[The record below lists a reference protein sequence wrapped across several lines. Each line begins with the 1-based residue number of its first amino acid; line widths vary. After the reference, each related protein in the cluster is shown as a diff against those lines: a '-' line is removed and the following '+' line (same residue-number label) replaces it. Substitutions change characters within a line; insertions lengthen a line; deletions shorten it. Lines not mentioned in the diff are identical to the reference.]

1 MSDATWRAVV
11 LDRGAS
17 HTLVFTSRQVNGGTV
32 WSFKHRADWWGDYGC
47 DDPVEAILR
56 LALLSRWKLREIL
69 PPGVMSSDERAE
81 DLRERC
87 IVACEQ
93 VHSCQHAEEDV
104 MDPGDERKGQ
114 AAIRAVGAIYC
125 ADALQ
130 TVPLTRPPNATFS
143 RKRRAPADP

>member
-1 MSDATWRAVV
+1 MSETAWRAVV
-11 LDRGAS
+11 LDRNAL
-17 HTLVFTSRQVNGGTV
+17 HTLIFTSRQVNGGTV
-32 WSFKHRADWWGDYGC
+32 WSFQARPDWWGDYAC
-47 DDPVEAILR
+47 DDPTEAILR

-87 IVACEQ
+87 IVTCEQ
-93 VHSCQHAEEDV
+93 VYKCQHAEEEV

-114 AAIRAVGAIYC
+114 AGDRAIGAVYC

-130 TVPLTRPPNATFS
+130 TVPLTRPPHATFS
-143 RKRRAPADP
+143 RTHRAPVTP